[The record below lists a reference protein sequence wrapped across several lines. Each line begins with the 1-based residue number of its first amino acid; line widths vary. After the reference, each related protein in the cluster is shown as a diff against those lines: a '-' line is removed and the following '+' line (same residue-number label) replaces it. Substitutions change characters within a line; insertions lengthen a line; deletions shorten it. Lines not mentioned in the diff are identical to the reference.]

1 MRLFKIIKKPIT
13 TEKSAMLELDST
25 YVVEVDEASTKIDI
39 KKAVLETYWVE
50 VASVRVLNTTEKFK
64 QWKKWPVHR
73 RRTTKKAYVT
83 LKDSKSKID
92 FSVLK

>member
-1 MRLFKIIKKPIT
+1 MKLFNIIKKPIT
-13 TEKSAMLELDST
+13 TEKTAGLELNST
-25 YVVEVDEASTKIDI
+25 YVLEVDETSTKIDI
-39 KKAVLETYWVE
+39 KKSILEVYWVE

-64 QWKKWPVHR
+64 QWKKWQVHR

-83 LKDSKSKID
+83 LKDSKAKID